1 MKRYIH
7 IAKLGVA
14 LVAFANGTAALAA
27 SKLPGQALGR
37 RPAVVEAAGSTAARV
52 RVQRLPRVPRREP
65 FEAGPVAETAA
76 GADG

>member
-7 IAKLGVA
+7 IAKLGIA

-27 SKLPGQALGR
+27 SKLSWQASGGRPG
-37 RPAVVEAAGSTAARV
+37 VVQTVGDNAARV

-65 FEAGPVAETAA
+65 FEAEPSTAA
-76 GADG
+76 AEGDE

>member
-7 IAKLGVA
+7 IAKLAVA
-14 LVAFANGTAALAA
+14 LTAFANGTAALAA
-27 SKLPGQALGR
+27 SKLAGEASGGR
-37 RPAVVEAAGSTAARV
+37 PMVMATAVSNAARV

-65 FEAGPVAETAA
+65 FEAGPVAEMAA

>member
-1 MKRYIH
+1 MKRYVH

-27 SKLPGQALGR
+27 HKLLWQDCAG
-37 RPAVVEAAGSTAARV
+37 RPAAVETGGGSALQTRA
-52 RVQRLPRVPRREP
+52 QRLPRVPRREP

>member
-7 IAKLGVA
+7 IAKLAVA
-14 LVAFANGTAALAA
+14 LTAFANGTAALAA
-27 SKLPGQALGR
+27 SKLAGEASGGR
-37 RPAVVEAAGSTAARV
+37 PMVMATAVSNAA

-65 FEAGPVAETAA
+65 FEAGPVAEMAA